1 MNSDPFH
8 GRGSSIAP
16 TNRFEKLSVELDEE
30 FTAEAGAPKTQFLI
44 DHSKSLITT
53 NDSPD
58 IPFRSSFNAYRG
70 CEHGCAYCYARP
82 THEYLGF
89 NSGIDFESRIL
100 VKTRAPELLRHELS
114 REKWEPQVLAMSGVT
129 DCYQPVERKLELTRR
144 CLEVLLEFRNPVGI
158 VTKNALVTRDIDLL
172 TKLASFR
179 CARVFLSITTLD
191 RELARKLEPR
201 ASMPQARLAAV
212 RQLTDA
218 GIPVGVMC
226 APIIPG
232 LTDHEIPAL
241 LEAAAEAGADMAGYT
256 ILRLPHAV
264 KDVFNS
270 WIDRHYPGHKEKI
283 LSRIRDLRG
292 GKLNATAFGAR
303 MSGSG
308 FWGEQIEQIFDKCA
322 ARVGL
327 NRPMAPMTTEHFRR
341 PREQL
346 TFF

>member
-1 MNSDPFH
+1 MNRDPFH

-16 TNRFEKLSVELDEE
+16 TNRFEKLSVELDDE
-30 FTAEAGAPKTQFLI
+30 FAAEAGAPKTQFLI

-82 THEYLGF
+82 THEYLGL

-100 VKTRAPELLRHELS
+100 VKTRAPELLHQELS

-129 DCYQPVERKLELTRR
+129 DCYQPVERKLEITRR

-179 CARVFLSITTLD
+179 CARVFVSITTLD
-191 RELARKLEPR
+191 RELAQKLEPR

-212 RQLTDA
+212 RQLADA

-241 LEAAAEAGADMAGYT
+241 LEAAADAGADMAGYT
-256 ILRLPHAV
+256 ILRLPYAV
-264 KDVFNS
+264 KEIFSS

-292 GKLNATAFGAR
+292 GKLNATDFGTR
-303 MSGSG
+303 MNGSG
-308 FWGEQIEQIFDKCA
+308 FWAEQIEQIFDKCA
-322 ARVGL
+322 ARFGL
-327 NRPMAPMTTEHFRR
+327 NRPMTPMTTEHFRR